1 MVRHLLICLGI
12 AGLSAV
18 TASSASAQVF
28 GHRGHACHQCQLP
41 VAQCHCQS
49 TRPVMQ
55 TTLQPQ
61 QVVTYRDVTETHT
74 RQEQYVEQVP
84 VTTCRNVTVD
94 EGSYQSVWVPKPVT
108 RQVSQTVMSQQV
120 KTRTVPYQVTRRVP
134 EVTTALRPVQSIS
147 YVTDTIP
154 LPPGVAQPSIA
165 QPQLAQPQYVQPQFV
180 QSPVDPC
187 LPSGSQTYQPLLGS
201 AYSPSPQPISTGAV
215 FNTPTI
221 IAPTPRSAS
230 LGNSLNSPTP
240 AVPSGGVWQPIP
252 ARHAQEPAYDG
263 GSSRPVP
270 RPDDAAKLPRKTS
283 MTAPAPSAAMVW
295 SSRHSS
301 LIR

>member
-1 MVRHLLICLGI
+1 MIRRLVVCLGFI
-12 AGLSAV
+12 GLAAV
-18 TASSASAQVF
+18 TASNATAQVF
-28 GHRGHACHQCQLP
+28 GHRGHACQQCQLP
-41 VAQCHCQS
+41 VAQCHCQT
-49 TRPVMQ
+49 TRPVLQ
-55 TTLQPQ
+55 TTLQPH
-61 QVVTYRDVTETHT
+61 QVVTYRDVTETHI

-94 EGSYQSVWVPKPVT
+94 EGSYQTVWVPKPVT

-120 KTRTVPYQVTRRVP
+120 KSRSVPYQVTRRVP
-134 EVTTALRPVQSIS
+134 ELTTALRPVQSIS

-154 LPPGVAQPSIA
+154 LPPGVAQPSIS
-165 QPQLAQPQYVQPQFV
+165 QPQFV
-180 QSPVDPC
+180 QAPVDPC
-187 LPSGSQTYQPLLGS
+187 LPSTSQAYQPLLGS
-201 AYSPSPQPISTGAV
+201 AYSASPQPISTGAV

-230 LGNSLNSPTP
+230 LGNSLNSPAP
-240 AVPSGGVWQPIP
+240 AVSSGGVWQPIP
-252 ARHAQEPAYDG
+252 ARHSQEPAYDG
-263 GSSRPVP
+263 GASRPVP